1 MRYGASLQSSS
12 SKNAGRLVVGQSRV
26 LTPSIS
32 VAATEPLHFQHD
44 VQQRRFF
51 ASPVSNNYTR
61 ILFEDSAIRSFS
73 TTAEDAA
80 TSKGDDTNQV
90 CRRHALMMAASI
102 NISLFISPLQNITL
116 QQIIT
121 HAESGDITAAQDVL
135 TQMHADAISQNDSD
149 QFADIDSYTAV
160 MNGLIDQQKQL
171 ISSIGEELNEIQ
183 SDLNSTMP
191 NRLSSESNER
201 GAAKVM
207 TLAEMANE
215 LLIQMEDVSGVSDR
229 YSSMRGNVAYKLRNA
244 NLQPTSHHYDLT
256 ITAFVNAAT
265 VARDTNY
272 SSPATNNAPYVAQRW
287 LQRMETLAFDPYS
300 GVSPSVDS
308 YYHVMEAY
316 ASLGNGAVA
325 MPANKNRAPILAQ
338 AVFDKLKDSTNL
350 IPTVREH
357 RLLIRAWSNSTCKE
371 AAYKAM
377 GLWMNMLRLFRA
389 GDEEMEPRLE
399 DGKMVLEAWSR
410 AM

>member
-1 MRYGASLQSSS
+1 MYA
-12 SKNAGRLVVGQSRV
+12 N
-26 LTPSIS
+26 
-32 VAATEPLHFQHD
+32 
-44 VQQRRFF
+44 
-51 ASPVSNNYTR
+51 
-61 ILFEDSAIRSFS
+61 
-73 TTAEDAA
+73 
-80 TSKGDDTNQV
+80 
-90 CRRHALMMAASI
+90 
-102 NISLFISPLQNITL
+102 
-116 QQIIT
+116 
-121 HAESGDITAAQDVL
+121 
-135 TQMHADAISQNDSD
+135 AISQHDSD

-160 MNGLIDQQKQL
+160 MDGLIDQQTQL
-171 ISSIGEELNEIQ
+171 ISSIGEEMNEIE
-183 SDLNSTMP
+183 SDLNATMP
-191 NRLSSESNER
+191 NRLSSEFNER

-207 TLAEMANE
+207 MLAEMANE
-215 LLIQMEDVSGVSDR
+215 LLIQMEDISGVSDR
-229 YSSMRGNVAYKLRNA
+229 YSSMRGNVAHELRSA
-244 NLQPTSHHYDLT
+244 SLQPTSHHYDLA

-272 SSPATNNAPYVAQRW
+272 SSPATSNAPYVAQRW

-316 ASLGNGAVA
+316 ASLGNGAA
-325 MPANKNRAPILAQ
+325 AIPTNKNRAPILAQ
-338 AVFDKLKDSTNL
+338 AVYDKLKENTNL

-357 RLLIRAWSNSTCKE
+357 RLLIRAWCKSTCKE

-410 AM
+410 AL